1 MTKSIYGIAGPTAS
15 GKTGLS
21 ISIAKKINAEII
33 SVDSSLVYKGLNIG
47 TAKPTIAEMD
57 GITHYLIDIIE
68 PTESFSVADFIT
80 EVNRLKVEIWARG
93 KEVLLVGGTMLYFKG
108 LIEGLSDLPES
119 DPAIRATLELESKSK
134 GLEYLYKQLN
144 QLDPQAAS
152 KVNANDQQR
161 VFRAL
166 EVIMLSG
173 KKYSELVQ
181 TSKIGG
187 LEEELKLC
195 AIIPKDRSL
204 LHENIETRFKQMVE
218 AGFIDEV
225 IKLREN
231 PDLNIETTA
240 IRSVGYRQAWEYLD
254 GDSSYGEFMHKGIVA
269 TRQLAKRQLTWLR
282 NWKSDLFFVEMEDD
296 GKAGKVLEYFG
307 CYNSKYK

>member
-15 GKTGLS
+15 GKTALS

-33 SVDSSLVYKGLNIG
+33 SVDSSLVYKGMNIG
-47 TAKPTIAEMD
+47 TAKPTIEDMD
-57 GITHYLIDIIE
+57 GIPHHLIDIIE
-68 PTESFSVADFIT
+68 PTESFSVADFISQ
-80 EVNRLKVEIWARG
+80 VNKFKVEIWARG

-119 DPAIRATLELESKSK
+119 DPEIRATLELEHKSK
-134 GLEYLYKQLN
+134 GLEYLYKQLK
-144 QLDPQAAS
+144 QLDFEAAN
-152 KVNANDQQR
+152 KINANDQQR

-187 LEEELKLC
+187 LAEELKLC
-195 AIIPKDRSL
+195 AIAPKDRSL
-204 LHENIETRFKQMVE
+204 LHKNIETRFKQMVE
-218 AGFIDEV
+218 DGFLDEV
-225 IKLREN
+225 RTLREN
-231 PDLNIETTA
+231 PDLTIETTA

-254 GDSSYGEFMHKGIVA
+254 GDISYEEFMRKGIVA

-282 NWKSDLFFVEMEDD
+282 NWKSDILFVDMEDD
-296 GKAGKVLEYFG
+296 EKIDKVFECFDG
-307 CYNSKYK
+307 E